1 VWQAFEDE
9 DAQTAYRAVCHGYL
23 VFLTSHGGLWFVN
36 ILMPEEEREK
46 TYMAGPG
53 FKKGV
58 ALEEAQRIAL
68 ELTRQARVKLER
80 KLRMLE
86 RERVKDRPER

>member
-1 VWQAFEDE
+1 MWQAFEND
-9 DAQTAYRAVCHGYL
+9 DGQPAYRAVCNGYL
-23 VFLTSHGGLWFVN
+23 VFLTNLGGLWFVN
-36 ILMPEEEREK
+36 VLMPEGEREK